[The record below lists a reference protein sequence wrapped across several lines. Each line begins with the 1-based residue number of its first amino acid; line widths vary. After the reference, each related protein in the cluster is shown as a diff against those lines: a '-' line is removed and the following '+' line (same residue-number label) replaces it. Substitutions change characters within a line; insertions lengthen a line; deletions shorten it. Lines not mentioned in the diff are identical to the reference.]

1 MAPIKVINASLGRT
15 GTSSFCE
22 AMDILGYKCHH
33 MKRLLA
39 DPTFET
45 SKPFYEAALNRD
57 EADWDKVYAGYDV
70 TTDFTGAYFWKH
82 LFARYPDAKVI
93 LTERPF
99 EEWFK
104 SMQNTIYPV
113 IRTNVQLEPDH
124 PRYTFRQLTRRVVLE
139 GYIEDDAKYL
149 DEDFMRKYYNDHI
162 EEVKRTVPA
171 NQLYSLKLGGG
182 WEGLCEFLGKD
193 VPDEPYPNVNSTAQ
207 FNEKVRL
214 VKARIA
220 TAAAATAAATP
231 GETEDTPLKD
241 LTIGVTQN

>member
-33 MKRLLA
+33 MKRLMA
-39 DPTFET
+39 DPTYET

-113 IRTNVQLEPDH
+113 LRTKIQLEPDH
-124 PRYTFRQLTRRVVLE
+124 PRYALRQLSRRVVLE
-139 GYIEDDAKYL
+139 GIIEDDDKYMN
-149 DEDFMRKYYNDHI
+149 EEFMRQYYNNHI
-162 EEVKRTVPA
+162 EEVKRVVPA
-171 NQLYSLKLGGG
+171 NQLYSLKLGEG
-182 WEGLCEFLGKD
+182 WEGICKFLDKD
-193 VPDEPYPNVNSTAQ
+193 VPNVPYPKVNSTAE
-207 FNEKVRL
+207 FIEN
-214 VKARIA
+214 ARKTRARNDAI
-220 TAAAATAAATP
+220 AAAAAAAAETP
-231 GETEDTPLKD
+231 DTSIKE
-241 LTIGVTQN
+241 LTIGETLT

>member
-1 MAPIKVINASLGRT
+1 
-15 GTSSFCE
+15 
-22 AMDILGYKCHH
+22 

-39 DPTFET
+39 DSTYET

-113 IRTNVQLEPDH
+113 IRANVQLEPDH
-124 PRYTFRQLTRRVVLE
+124 PRYAFRQLTRRVVLE

-171 NQLYSLKLGGG
+171 NQLYSLQLGGG

-214 VKARIA
+214 TKARIA
-220 TAAAATAAATP
+220 AAAAATAAATP
-231 GETEDTPLKD
+231 GETEDTPFKD

>member
-231 GETEDTPLKD
+231 GKTEDTPLKD